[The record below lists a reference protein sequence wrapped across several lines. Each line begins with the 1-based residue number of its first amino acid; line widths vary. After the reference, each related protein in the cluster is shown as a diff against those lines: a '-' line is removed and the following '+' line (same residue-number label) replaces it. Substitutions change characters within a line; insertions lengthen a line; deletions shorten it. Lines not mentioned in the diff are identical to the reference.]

1 MKLAL
6 LNLLYCTTHAFRE
19 CVVKAKN
26 IPDCQ
31 TICDTSSQCEAWV
44 FKVFYF
50 FKKKRSKTFDKS
62 SNGNCYM
69 KNRDGW
75 KSSPNSAYAYGF
87 KNAGP
92 WYEKSHDLV
101 GGANNCN

>member
-1 MKLAL
+1 MRSNEDLSRYSHLNKIMKLAL

-50 FKKKRSKTFDKS
+50 FKKKKEV
-62 SNGNCYM
+62 NLLI
-69 KNRDGW
+69 
-75 KSSPNSAYAYGF
+75 
-87 KNAGP
+87 
-92 WYEKSHDLV
+92 SHLMET
-101 GGANNCN
+101 AT